1 MKIPDEAVEVGAAA
15 LCECDG
21 GLWGDLGPEHRAPYI
36 SESYAVLS
44 EALPH
49 LEAAIR
55 ADTLAKVRER
65 VEAMKIDTDNARFK
79 GEPMNP
85 NAVEA
90 WNITIGVVLSNLT
103 ALDKADE

>member
-49 LEAAIR
+49 LRREWERQAVERVGQLRTTGWQRSQIRNEAVTDAIR
-55 ADTLAKVRER
+55 AIQE
-65 VEAMKIDTDNARFK
+65 
-79 GEPMNP
+79 G
-85 NAVEA
+85 
-90 WNITIGVVLSNLT
+90 SNE
-103 ALDKADE
+103 DY